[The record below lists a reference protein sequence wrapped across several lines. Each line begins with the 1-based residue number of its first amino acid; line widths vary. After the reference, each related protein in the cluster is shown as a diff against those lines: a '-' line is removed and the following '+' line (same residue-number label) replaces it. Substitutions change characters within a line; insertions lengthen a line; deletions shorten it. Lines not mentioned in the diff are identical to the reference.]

1 MARKQPNAVKVDTEA
16 GPWLFRFVRGHVRLW
31 SAAAIGIA
39 GYAALAPTSLAFS
52 TRFLIGW
59 DVGVVCYLIILAI
72 TMARASPS
80 DIRYHSAMQD
90 EGAYALL
97 LLAVAAALVSLGA
110 IFAELVGINKSQPN
124 YGFHV
129 ALALATVTL
138 SWTFTHAM
146 FALHYAHD
154 FYGTG
159 RRARGLKFP
168 GDEPPDYWDFVYFSF
183 VIGMTFQVSD
193 VGVANRWIR
202 RTVVAHGALSFVF
215 TATILA
221 LAVNIATSLVGK

>member
-1 MARKQPNAVKVDTEA
+1 MARNQSNAMKADTK
-16 GPWLFRFVRGHVRLW
+16 R
-31 SAAAIGIA
+31 
-39 GYAALAPTSLAFS
+39 ALAIRSRAVTFGFGRRPRSASPIRCSVPFGLAFS
-52 TRFLIGW
+52 THFLIGW
-59 DVGVVCYLIILAI
+59 MSESPCYLIILAI

-110 IFAELVGINKSQPN
+110 IFAELVGIKQTSPN

-129 ALALATVTL
+129 ALALVTVTL

-159 RRARGLKFP
+159 RGRVP
-168 GDEPPDYWDFVYFSF
+168 
-183 VIGMTFQVSD
+183 QVS
-193 VGVANRWIR
+193 R
-202 RTVVAHGALSFVF
+202 RRAAGLLGLRLFFLRDRH
-215 TATILA
+215 
-221 LAVNIATSLVGK
+221 